1 MKHCQHTSWLSLCSE
16 GNDTYLVISDRLD
29 IIKTHIPKPDSQR
42 PSLFVLIGNRAKS
55 VALREL
61 FGAKRNQRFLTKR
74 VPGEIHLHVQASS
87 IFNERPLLIA
97 DSDIPAKILR
107 VKIPSTKCHETTK
120 QIVRRPGSLTEISS
134 TIYSKLL
141 QPFVDVF
148 CFFSDDLGGFKQ
160 VAHHLATWLEQ
171 AQESTIP
178 RSTRPRVVIVTDR
191 IPSGMENEK
200 EARKAF
206 LWLLSEETKRDLFEQ
221 VSAIEIIALFPAGAL
236 SVNARHRLL
245 KERIMSGSDQVRKN
259 REQSRSLFS
268 VTHFAAFLA
277 SAGEHFARATTEP
290 FDFIKAS
297 RVDNPAPQDLDRHLT
312 NLMKHIR
319 NSGDLTA
326 FAAPTIASCLLL
338 DSYPPNSHCRSECRI
353 QRKHLTIR

>member
-29 IIKTHIPKPDSQR
+29 SIKTHFPRPDTQR

-61 FGAKRNQRFLTKR
+61 FGVRRNQRFLTKR
-74 VPGEIHLHVQASS
+74 VPGEIHLHVEASS

-97 DSDIPAKILR
+97 DSDPPAKTLR
-107 VKIPSTKCHETTK
+107 TKIPSTKCHETTK
-120 QIVRRPGSLTEISS
+120 QLVRRPGSLAEISS
-134 TIYSKLL
+134 TIYSQLL

-160 VAHHLATWLEQ
+160 VAHHLATWLELG
-171 AQESTIP
+171 QESTIP
-178 RSTRPRVVIVTDR
+178 RSTRPRVVIVTEK
-191 IPSGMENEK
+191 IPSGVENEK

-245 KERIMSGSDQVRKN
+245 KERIMSGSDQVRQS
-259 REQSRSLFS
+259 REQFRSLFS
-268 VTHFAAFLA
+268 VTHLTAFLA
-277 SAGEHFARATTEP
+277 GACEHFSRAANEP

-297 RVDNPAPQDLDRHLT
+297 RVDNPAPQELDEHLANLLKHVTNSRDL
-312 NLMKHIR
+312 I
-319 NSGDLTA
+319 A
-326 FAAPTIASCLLL
+326 FAAPAIASSLLL
-338 DSYPPNSHCRSECRI
+338 DSYPPNSHCRS
-353 QRKHLTIR
+353 QRYN

>member
-16 GNDTYLVISDRLD
+16 GHDTYLVISDRLD
-29 IIKTHIPKPDSQR
+29 TIKTHIPEPDSQT
-42 PSLFVLIGNRAKS
+42 PSFFVLIGNRAKS

-74 VPGEIHLHVQASS
+74 VPGEIHLHVEASS

-97 DSDIPAKILR
+97 DSDIPTKTLR
-107 VKIPSTKCHETTK
+107 TKIPSTKCHETTK
-120 QIVRRPGSLTEISS
+120 QIVQRPGSLGEISS
-134 TIYSKLL
+134 SIYSQLL

-171 AQESTIP
+171 VQESTIL
-178 RSTRPRVVIVTDR
+178 RSTRPRVVIVTEK
-191 IPSGMENEK
+191 IPSGVENEK

-245 KERIMSGSDQVRKN
+245 KERIMSGSDQVRKS
-259 REQSRSLFS
+259 REQSRCLFS
-268 VTHFAAFLA
+268 VTHFTAFLA
-277 SAGEHFARATTEP
+277 SACEHFSRVANEP

-297 RVDNPAPQDLDRHLT
+297 RADNPTPQDLDEHLA

-319 NSGDLTA
+319 CSGDLTA
-326 FAAPTIASCLLL
+326 FAAPTIASSLLL
-338 DSYPPNSHCRSECRI
+338 DSYPPNSHCKS
-353 QRKHLTIR
+353 